1 MIGKDFARKINGS
14 EKMNLTINH
23 RSQMAAVL
31 NPKLWIR
38 KLKVKKDEEDVVVEK
53 EEGNVDVEE
62 GAGDIVVEKD
72 GNNTAN
78 EVDKIIQERATMID
92 IVNDVVSED

>member
-1 MIGKDFARKINGS
+1 VKKWILPSIIDHKWLPF
-14 EKMNLTINH
+14 
-23 RSQMAAVL
+23 
-31 NPKLWIR
+31 WIR